1 MAIYGDLLSFFPE
14 QFRMVSYFCMKPLN
28 VASYTERED
37 LGKVRGVFQYMKK
50 GELKRENDTLEDT
63 NVPTFWTRQKL
74 KAGNYFLQKDDEL
87 YRIVNP
93 ADWLFEGGFHCYVL
107 ETFVGN
113 SDVQVNFEDV
123 DLGQN
128 SYD

>member
-37 LGKVRGVFQYMKK
+37 LGKVRGIFQYMKK
-50 GELKRENDTLEDT
+50 VELKRENDTLEDT
-63 NVPTFWTRQKL
+63 NIPTFWTRQKL
-74 KAGNYFLQKDDEL
+74 KVGNYFLQKDDEL
-87 YRIVNP
+87 YRIVNS
-93 ADWLFEGGFHCYVL
+93 ADWLFEGGFNCYVL

>member
-1 MAIYGDLLSFFPE
+1 MAVYGDLLSFFPE

-74 KAGNYFLQKDDEL
+74 KVGNYFLQKDDEL

-113 SDVQVNFEDV
+113 SDAQVSFEDV

>member
-50 GELKRENDTLEDT
+50 GELKRENDTLEDI
-63 NVPTFWTRQKL
+63 NIPTFWTRQKL
-74 KAGNYFLQKDDEL
+74 KVGNYFLQKDDEL